1 MVKTMVAHG
10 DEEEPLLQSNTGS
23 FVSSVPGV
31 CMQLC
36 GCCCCSLFTFLV
48 WVLLMMMTTQCA
60 TRSSPVEHILP
71 QNALADGVLPPFEAG
86 TLNNMFLDPGL
97 GLNLTGTW
105 WMDGNEL
112 IWEQVVS
119 FANAEGLVPYPTV
132 VKNPSSLAGHW
143 TWSDNFF
150 GRGIMMYYAFIS
162 SAEATHDFYFQ
173 NSTYASIDAVSDTV
187 FGADGSFPIT
197 YINDDEW
204 ARGNDY
210 ILRRIIYEDG
220 TPHPRFWPKFI
231 NWFYSTF
238 PAGKI
243 VTSSSNSDCLR
254 RCQYLAP
261 CVLCKAIC
269 A

>member
-1 MVKTMVAHG
+1 MVKTMVARS
-10 DEEEPLLQSNTGS
+10 DEEAPLMERNTDS
-23 FVSSVPGV
+23 FVSSTPGL

-36 GCCCCSLFTFLV
+36 GCCCCSLLVFMV

-105 WMDGNEL
+105 WMDGNPL
-112 IWEQVVS
+112 HWEQLVS
-119 FANAEGLVPYPTV
+119 FANAEGIMPYPAV
-132 VKNPSSLAGHW
+132 VKDPCSLARHW
-143 TWSDNFF
+143 SWSDNVY
-150 GRGIMMYYAFIS
+150 GRAIMLWYAFSS
-162 SAEATHDFYFQ
+162 SAEATLDFYFQ
-173 NSTYASIDAVSDTV
+173 NRTYADIDAISDAV
-187 FGADGSFPIT
+187 FGETASFPFT

-204 ARGNDY
+204 ARGSDY
-210 ILRRIIYEDG
+210 VLRRIIYEDG